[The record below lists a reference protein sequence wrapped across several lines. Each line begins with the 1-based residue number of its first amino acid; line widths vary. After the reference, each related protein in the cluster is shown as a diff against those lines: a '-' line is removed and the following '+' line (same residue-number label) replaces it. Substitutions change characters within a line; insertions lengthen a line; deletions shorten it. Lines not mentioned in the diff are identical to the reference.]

1 MSLRVAVRSLVVL
14 VVLVTPGFSRPARA
28 AIVNPE
34 ICDNCVDDDGVNGVD
49 RKDPTCKAP
58 ADGGGIGINDQS
70 EAKAAIKCQKTIQ
83 TASLGFAVTK
93 ASKLTKCVNLAFAC
107 VQLHNGDQ
115 SCLDKAKTSCDKLL
129 LDILNAQT
137 KAKQAI
143 VKTCSDNGT
152 ITTSEIIDSTGL
164 GFNGEE
170 TLLDCPATITNG
182 SDLADCVID
191 RQECGVERLIV
202 MLAPRAQELMVA
214 AGQNVAGNFPCMV
227 AASAAR
233 GTDAGGSG
241 ISDPAQAK
249 AAVVCQA
256 TLAKTGVKLG
266 KLLGASITKCVDA
279 GESCIQLKPGENAC
293 ETKATQACGKIVA
306 KLGGAKGALAKTVA
320 AALKKCETADVPL
333 TNLNAAA
340 GLGFV
345 AVSDPN
351 KRCSQFNVADIDP
364 TRSLLRCVG
373 DQFACE
379 GRYMVERQ
387 TPRLSEFATMLGFP
401 LDSLSI
407 PF

>member
-1 MSLRVAVRSLVVL
+1 MFLRVAVRSLVVL

-34 ICDNCVDDDGVNGVD
+34 VCDNCIDDDGNTFVD
-49 RKDPTCKAP
+49 RKDPMCTAP
-58 ADGGGIGINDQS
+58 ADGGGIGINDES

-83 TASLGFAVTK
+83 KASLGFAVTK
-93 ASKLTKCVNLAFAC
+93 ASKLTKCVSLAFAC

-115 SCLDKAKTSCDKLL
+115 SCLDKAKTSCDKFM
-129 LDILNAQT
+129 LDILKAQT

-152 ITTSEIIDSTGL
+152 VATSEISDATGL
-164 GFNGEE
+164 GFGAEVG
-170 TLLDCPATITNG
+170 LLDCPSITNG

-191 RQECGVERLIV
+191 RQECGVERLVV

-227 AASAAR
+227 AASSAR
-233 GTDAGGSG
+233 GTDAGGLG
-241 ISDPAQAK
+241 ISDPTQAK
-249 AAVVCQA
+249 AAVACQA
-256 TLAKTGVKLG
+256 TLAKIGVKLG

-279 GESCIQLKPGENAC
+279 GESCIQLKGGDTGC
-293 ETKATQACGKIVA
+293 ETKATQGCGKIVA
-306 KLGGAKGALAKTVA
+306 KLGGAKGALVKTVG

-345 AVSDPN
+345 AVTDPS

-387 TPRLSEFATMLGFP
+387 TPRLSEFATTLGFP
-401 LDSLSI
+401 LDSLSV

>member
-1 MSLRVAVRSLVVL
+1 MFLRVAVRSLVVL
-14 VVLVTPGFSRPARA
+14 AVLLAPYSSPAHG
-28 AIVNPE
+28 AIVATE
-34 ICDNCVDDDGVNGVD
+34 ICDNCFDDDHANGVD
-49 RKDPTCKAP
+49 REDATCKAP
-58 ADGGGIGINDQS
+58 ADGGGIGISDES

-83 TASLGFAVTK
+83 KASLSFAVAK

-115 SCLDKAKTSCDKLL
+115 ACLDKAKTACDKLVL
-129 LDILNAQT
+129 AIFQTQT

-143 VKTCSDNGT
+143 VKSCSDNGT

-170 TLLDCPATITNG
+170 TLLKCPATIANG

-191 RQECGVERLIV
+191 RQECGVERLV
-202 MLAPRAQELMVA
+202 VALAPRAEELMEA
-214 AGQNVAGNFPCMV
+214 AGQNVAANFDCMV
-227 AASAAR
+227 AQSTTQ

-241 ISDPAQAK
+241 ISDPTQAK

-256 TLAKTGVKLG
+256 TLAKIGVKLG

-279 GESCIQLKPGENAC
+279 GESCVQLKPGDNAC

-351 KRCSQFNVADIDP
+351 KRCSQFNVADIDL

-387 TPRLSEFATMLGFP
+387 TPRLPEFATMLGFP